1 MSLFK
6 LHGDSNSPTH
16 NELNKDGKHNELHA
30 EKLAVSGNT
39 QRHLFHTGDKHF
51 LHLTGPSILFS
62 FYLESDLPCG
72 CFPKNL
78 SNILCSFDFS
88 PEYLVITAIIITY
101 RISNFLTLLFLLV
114 QIPKI
119 LNGIRFLLPYF
130 IDFKTHSFPF
140 LNLGRIF
147 KFAHLI

>member
-1 MSLFK
+1 MSCTQTNVLCQEIHK
-6 LHGDSNSPTH
+6 GISHGR
-16 NELNKDGKHNELHA
+16 
-30 EKLAVSGNT
+30 
-39 QRHLFHTGDKHF
+39 QF
-51 LHLTGPSILFS
+51 LLLIGQSIPFS

-78 SNILCSFDFS
+78 SNILCSLDFS
-88 PEYLVITAIIITY
+88 PEYLVITAIFITY
-101 RISNFLTLLFLLV
+101 RISNFLILLFLVV

-130 IDFKTHSFPF
+130 IDSKTHSFPF